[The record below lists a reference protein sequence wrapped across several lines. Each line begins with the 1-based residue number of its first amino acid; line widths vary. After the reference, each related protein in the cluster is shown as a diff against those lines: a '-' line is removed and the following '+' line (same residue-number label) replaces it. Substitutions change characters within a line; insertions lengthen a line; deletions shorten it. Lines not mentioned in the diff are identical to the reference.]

1 MEVQNQLFVP
11 KLRSNEPVVIAETS
25 RLLDMLRPSPLAY
38 APWAGAAEQPEVSF
52 VLAHGQ
58 GAVHL
63 KYYIREKAI
72 QAEYLNFNDPVFKDS
87 CVEFFVAFDGDSNYY
102 NLEFNCVGTCRG
114 MYGPSKTERDF
125 LPPALLK
132 QIHHHTRFKSRQ
144 PGKIEWEMT
153 LSIPY
158 AVFQYHPTLSE
169 HAFSARGNFYKCGD
183 ALPEPHYL
191 CWNKISAAE
200 PNFHLP
206 EFFAEIQFEQSAGTT
221 KMNDNH

>member
-1 MEVQNQLFVP
+1 MEKENQLFVP
-11 KLRSNEPVVIAETS
+11 LLRIKEPIVIAEVS
-25 RLLDMLRPSPLAY
+25 RLLDALPPSPIAY
-38 APWAGAAEQPEVSF
+38 APWAGDAEQPEVSV

-63 KYYIREKAI
+63 KYYIRERAI
-72 QAEYLNFNDPVFKDS
+72 RAEYLNFNDPVFKDS
-87 CVEFFVAFDGDSNYY
+87 CVEFFVAFNGDPNYY

-114 MYGPSKTERDF
+114 MYGPGKTEREF
-125 LPPALLK
+125 LPASMLK

-144 PGKIEWEMT
+144 PGQIEWEMT

-158 AVFQYHPTLSE
+158 SVFTYHPALQGNS
-169 HAFSARGNFYKCGD
+169 FSAKGNFYKCGD
-183 ALPEPHYL
+183 ELPEPHYL

-206 EFFAEIQFEQSAGTT
+206 EFFAEIRFEQAAGTT
-221 KMNDNH
+221 ETNENN